1 MSTANRFALLGLFL
15 LILAGCT
22 QKAPKNQLD
31 LVEMDIATL
40 QQGYETGHWTV
51 SEVVAAYLTR
61 IDTIDHSGP
70 TLASVL
76 AVHPEAMRIADS
88 LDQVPPAE
96 RGPLHGVPVLLKD
109 NIDTFDLPTTAGS
122 RALEGS
128 IPAKDSE
135 VARKLRAAGAVI
147 LGKANLSE
155 WANFRG
161 QNSTSGWSG
170 LGQQTKNPYDIL
182 RNPCGSSSGSG
193 VAVSANL
200 AMAAIGTETNGSI
213 VCPANASGVVGLK
226 PTVGLISR
234 SGIIPISWTQDTA
247 GPMTRTLA
255 DAALL
260 LNVLTGPDP
269 ADEKT
274 LNAPDLPKDYTAFLQ
289 KDGLKGKRI
298 GWFKS
303 AWGTQATVDTLT
315 LRAIERIKE
324 LGAEVIEIESINER
338 STGGH
343 SFEVMLYEYKDG
355 LNKYFASLGPDARIK
370 NLEELIA
377 FNLQDS
383 IELKYFNQE
392 YLERAL
398 AKGPLTDPEYLD
410 HLNQLKKGSQ
420 ENGID
425 RVMNEHELDA
435 IIAPTGSPAW
445 ATDWVNGDNYHIGTS
460 SPAAWAGYPNI
471 TIPMGHVHGLP
482 VGLSFFGRAWS
493 EPVLIE
499 CAYAFEQ
506 STKARIVP
514 QFKSGI

>member
-1 MSTANRFALLGLFL
+1 
-15 LILAGCT
+15 
-22 QKAPKNQLD
+22 
-31 LVEMDIATL
+31 
-40 QQGYETGHWTV
+40 
-51 SEVVAAYLTR
+51 
-61 IDTIDHSGP
+61 
-70 TLASVL
+70 
-76 AVHPEAMRIADS
+76 
-88 LDQVPPAE
+88 
-96 RGPLHGVPVLLKD
+96 
-109 NIDTFDLPTTAGS
+109 
-122 RALEGS
+122 
-128 IPAKDSE
+128 
-135 VARKLRAAGAVI
+135 
-147 LGKANLSE
+147 
-155 WANFRG
+155 
-161 QNSTSGWSG
+161 
-170 LGQQTKNPYDIL
+170 
-182 RNPCGSSSGSG
+182 
-193 VAVSANL
+193 
-200 AMAAIGTETNGSI
+200 MAAIGTETNGSI

-398 AKGPLTDPEYLD
+398 AKGPLTDPEYID

-471 TIPMGHVHGLP
+471 SIPMGHVHGLP